1 MKCPVGCFWC
11 RISCWI
17 SCHQASTLQILVV
30 QLINCLN
37 LKYLV
42 THSLISEAWQEK
54 WVSKFVTTAPFLK
67 FKQDSLSSKFCR
79 ISSLN
84 GMINFSPKWTNDQT
98 KVTYEGNKGRINHQW
113 VKNSLLSTQLKQLR
127 NFEINDRTI
136 PIATIKSSLQSK
148 WLQMQTSIHRR
159 AVVSFNTQPGEYGR
173 KTKKL

>member
-79 ISSLN
+79 ISSLHE
-84 GMINFSPKWTNDQT
+84 MINFSPKWTNDQT
-98 KVTYEGNKGRINHQW
+98 KGNKGRINHQW

-136 PIATIKSSLQSK
+136 PIATIKSSLQSE
-148 WLQMQTSIHRR
+148 W
-159 AVVSFNTQPGEYGR
+159 VVTNANIYSQKSGSFV
-173 KTKKL
+173 

>member
-1 MKCPVGCFWC
+1 MKCPFGCF
-11 RISCWI
+11 RCWI

-98 KVTYEGNKGRINHQW
+98 KGNKGRINHQW

-136 PIATIKSSLQSK
+136 PIATIKSSLQSE
-148 WLQMQTSIHRR
+148 W
-159 AVVSFNTQPGEYGR
+159 VVTNANIYSQKSGSFV
-173 KTKKL
+173 

>member
-1 MKCPVGCFWC
+1 MKCPFGCF
-11 RISCWI
+11 RCWI

-98 KVTYEGNKGRINHQW
+98 KGNKGRINHQW

-173 KTKKL
+173 KTKKQISVL

>member
-98 KVTYEGNKGRINHQW
+98 KGNKGRINHQW

-136 PIATIKSSLQSK
+136 PIATIKSSLQSE
-148 WLQMQTSIHRR
+148 W
-159 AVVSFNTQPGEYGR
+159 VVTNANIYSQKSGSFV
-173 KTKKL
+173 

>member
-1 MKCPVGCFWC
+1 MKCPFGCF
-11 RISCWI
+11 RCWI

-98 KVTYEGNKGRINHQW
+98 KGNKGRINHQW

-173 KTKKL
+173 KTKKQISVP